1 MDEIKGLLDE
11 EIKDRLETVSDLPQG
26 SPESGKA
33 VDEFEKLYKLR
44 LEEKRV
50 EAEAEEKRRQYEL
63 ECKAKEDDLVL
74 KKKQHKTQIWTTVA
88 TVAVGVLTTAA
99 YIIADNVWFNRGL
112 KFEETGTFCSQTNKN
127 HNSRMFSRR
136 R

>member
-11 EIKDRLETVSDLPQG
+11 EIKERITTVSELPQG
-26 SPESGKA
+26 SQESKNA
-33 VDEFEKLYKLR
+33 VEELETLHKLR
-44 LEEKRV
+44 MEEMRV
-50 EAEAEEKRRQYEL
+50 EA
-63 ECKAKEDDLVL
+63 ECKAKEDDLTL

-88 TVAVGVLTTAA
+88 TVAVGVATTVA